1 METEEANARA
11 KNKEAILTAGM
22 GYGKR
27 KRESLAAFWSIV
39 WPRLEIIG
47 WKRVNGSG
55 NDEGAMTF
63 FGGVAFTKSGKQFPM
78 QYDKIKSV
86 LDRLEESADKDEAEI
101 FEAFRE
107 IVPIV
112 EPQPLPIS
120 RPKRGTRRPRLSVS
134 RPVEDESEIDTSWKD
149 GGSLYPKKSSEVG
162 PRHQVSFL
170 PPAGS
175 VDTEKKSEEPQ

>member
-39 WPRLEIIG
+39 WPRLETMG
-47 WKRVNGSG
+47 WKRVIGSG
-55 NDEGAMTF
+55 DDEGAMTF
-63 FGGVAFTKSGKQFPM
+63 LPPGVAI

-86 LDRLEESADKDEAEI
+86 LDRLEESTDKGEVEI
-101 FEAFRE
+101 FKAFRE

-134 RPVEDESEIDTSWKD
+134 RPIEDDSEIDISWKD

-175 VDTEKKSEEPQ
+175 IDTEKKSEEPQ